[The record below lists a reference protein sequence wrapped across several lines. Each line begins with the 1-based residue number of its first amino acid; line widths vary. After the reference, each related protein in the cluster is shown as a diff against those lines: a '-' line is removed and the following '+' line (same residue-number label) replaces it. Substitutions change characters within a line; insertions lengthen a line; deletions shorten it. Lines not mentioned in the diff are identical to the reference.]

1 MLPSPHPAVVCKPVS
16 EGAVLL
22 HTESEVYFGLNEVG
36 REVWSLLPPT
46 CKDLAQ
52 ICDALGD
59 KYPDADPAA
68 LKQDVS
74 DLIEHMVQEGLL
86 VVTA

>member
-36 REVWSLLPPT
+36 REVWGLLPPT

-52 ICDALGD
+52 ICDVLGD
-59 KYPDADPAA
+59 KYPDADPAE
-68 LKQDVS
+68 LRQDVS

-86 VVTA
+86 VIKA